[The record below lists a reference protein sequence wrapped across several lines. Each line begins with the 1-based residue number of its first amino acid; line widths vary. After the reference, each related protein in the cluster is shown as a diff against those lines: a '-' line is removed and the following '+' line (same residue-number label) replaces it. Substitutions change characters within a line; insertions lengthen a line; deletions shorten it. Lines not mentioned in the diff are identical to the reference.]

1 MFEVGENFD
10 TVALGA
16 HVIPRGEDALHVVGI
31 LDDFVVPGFNLRAGG
46 GLGEVDLLSTDLS
59 LQVSGSL
66 VAALVV
72 RAGDVSGRSRE
83 RERSTLRAKHG

>member
-1 MFEVGENFD
+1 MLEVSVDFN

-31 LDDFVVPGFNLRAGG
+31 LDDFVVPRFNLRAGG
-46 GLGEVDLLSTDLS
+46 GLGEVDFLSADLGF
-59 LQVSGSL
+59 QVGRSL

-83 RERSTLRAKHG
+83 RKRSTLRAKHG